1 MMMITITMMM
11 MMMLALDR
19 LSIGGSAWS
28 DTGGPSIELPVEA
41 TDVLGNL
48 ALAKR
53 YRVCTFLTGPP
64 RLPYQNEKEMQN
76 ILA

>member
-1 MMMITITMMM
+1 MMM
-11 MMMLALDR
+11 MALDR

-28 DTGGPSIELPVEA
+28 DTGGPSIKLSVEA

-53 YRVCTFLTGPP
+53 YKVYIFLTGPTH
-64 RLPYQNEKEMQN
+64 LQCQNEKEMQY

>member
-11 MMMLALDR
+11 MMALDR
-19 LSIGGSAWS
+19 LSMGGSALS
-28 DTGGPSIELPVEA
+28 DTGGPSVELSVEA

-53 YRVCTFLTGPP
+53 YRVCTFFYWASPFA
-64 RLPYQNEKEMQN
+64 LPK
-76 ILA
+76 

>member
-11 MMMLALDR
+11 MMAPDR
-19 LSIGGSAWS
+19 FNIGGSAWS
-28 DTGGPSIELPVEA
+28 DTGGPSVELSVEA

-53 YRVCTFLTGPP
+53 YRVCLF
-64 RLPYQNEKEMQN
+64 
-76 ILA
+76 